1 LSPMEYLDGTTLK
14 HLLPGRPLDLERLID
29 VSIDVA
35 TGLESAARGSKS
47 VQLGLENT
55 ANESAKGRV
64 ARPRAGARTRPQFR
78 SGVLRHGWIYWSD
91 TAENAR
97 KAYDLREK
105 VSDRE
110 RFWIEGYYYL
120 LGNWRLGE
128 GRADLRVVETAYPR
142 DFVPLN
148 WLGWLGLVFFR

>member
-1 LSPMEYLDGTTLK
+1 LISKYF
-14 HLLPGRPLDLERLID
+14 ID

-35 TGLESAARGSKS
+35 TGLESAARGSKAYS
-47 VQLGLENT
+47 LSWKTQLT
-55 ANESAKGRV
+55 KAQ
-64 ARPRAGARTRPQFR
+64 RAGLPFHERAVALDPNFAVAY
-78 SGVLRHGWIYWSD
+78 SAMAWIYWSD
-91 TAENAR
+91 AAENAR
-97 KAYDLREK
+97 KAYDLLEK

-148 WLGWLGLVFFR
+148 WLGLVFFR

>member
-1 LSPMEYLDGTTLK
+1 MEYLDGTTLK

-64 ARPRAGARTRPQFR
+64 DPDFLPERWRRIRA
-78 SGVLRHGWIYWSD
+78 
-91 TAENAR
+91 AENAR
-97 KAYDLREK
+97 KAYEQLSTSNSR
-105 VSDRE
+105 
-110 RFWIEGYYYL
+110 
-120 LGNWRLGE
+120 
-128 GRADLRVVETAYPR
+128 GRRS
-142 DFVPLN
+142 
-148 WLGWLGLVFFR
+148 